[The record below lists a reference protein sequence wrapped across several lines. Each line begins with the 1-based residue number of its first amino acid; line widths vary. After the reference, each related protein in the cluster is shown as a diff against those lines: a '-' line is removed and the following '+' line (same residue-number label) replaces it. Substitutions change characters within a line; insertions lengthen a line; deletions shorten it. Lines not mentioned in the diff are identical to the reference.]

1 MAWIGSKETNM
12 SFGDRAGDAV
22 RQSAAWIT
30 SQRWYGDKARSMMSL
45 RPETIVPV
53 DVGPVDAALVIVCF
67 SYDRGPD
74 ARYFVPLASS
84 AGKQMPNTGVSL
96 DVRDAFTDPSFLAWF
111 LAGFDE
117 RRAIGDGDAWRWR
130 PLGGDMP
137 PLSTLNFAK
146 ARMISAEQSNS
157 TVVFDDRIIGKVF
170 RRLQAGINP
179 DLEIGEFLSS
189 HGGFANAPKLF
200 GVVEVVQD
208 DEVTAIAAIQQ
219 YIPNQGD
226 GWQWLLGALDA
237 LNPGNRDHSLD
248 AVALLGTRTGELHV
262 ALASGTE
269 ASFAPEPFTPQDAQE
284 LNQRIVAEMSESVE
298 GLAKHVSPDEVAAIH
313 RGIGQLMGTTNAL
326 LGSHKVRI
334 HGDYHLG
341 QTLRTLDDDFV
352 LIDFEGEPAR
362 SIAQRRVKQTA
373 LKDVAGM
380 VRSLDYAVATVRERT
395 DDAGQRDAL
404 DRWLTDAQEAFLAA
418 YREAAAGA
426 AQPIVPDDDQ
436 RFDEGLRLM
445 VAEKAL
451 YEVRYELNN
460 RPAWLP
466 IPLNG
471 LRRLM
476 GLPVSR

>member
-1 MAWIGSKETNM
+1 M

-30 SQRWYGDKARSMMSL
+30 SQRWYGDKARSLASL

-67 SYDRGPD
+67 AYDRGPD

-84 AGKQMPNTGVSL
+84 AGRQIPNTGVAL

-117 RRAIGDGDAWRWR
+117 RRAIGDGQSWRWR
-130 PLGGDMP
+130 PLGSDMP

-170 RRLQAGINP
+170 RRLQPGINP
-179 DLEIGEFLSS
+179 DLEVGEFLSS
-189 HGGFANAPKLF
+189 HGTFANAPKLF
-200 GVVEVVQD
+200 GVVEVVRD

-219 YIPNQGD
+219 YIPNRGD
-226 GWQWLLGALDA
+226 GWQWLLRALDA
-237 LNPGNRDHSLD
+237 LNPGHRGHTLD
-248 AVALLGTRTGELHV
+248 AIALLGRRTGELHV

-269 ASFAPEPFTPQDAQE
+269 ESFVPEPFTSQDAQE
-284 LNQRIVAEMSESVE
+284 LNQRVIAEMSESVE
-298 GLAKHVSPDEVAAIH
+298 GLAKHISPDVVAAIH
-313 RGIGQLMGTTNAL
+313 RGIGQLMGKTNAL
-326 LGSHKVRI
+326 LATHKVRV

-341 QTLRTLDDDFV
+341 QTLRTLEDDFV

-362 SIAQRRVKQTA
+362 SIAERRTKQTA

-380 VRSLDYAVATVRERT
+380 IRSLDYAVATVRSRT

-404 DRWLTDAQEAFLAA
+404 DRWLADAQAAFLAA
-418 YREAAAGA
+418 YREAVSRAEH
-426 AQPIVPDDDQ
+426 PIVPQDDE
-436 RFDEGLRLM
+436 RFDDGLRLM

-460 RPAWLP
+460 RPDWLP

-476 GLPVSR
+476 GLPVPA